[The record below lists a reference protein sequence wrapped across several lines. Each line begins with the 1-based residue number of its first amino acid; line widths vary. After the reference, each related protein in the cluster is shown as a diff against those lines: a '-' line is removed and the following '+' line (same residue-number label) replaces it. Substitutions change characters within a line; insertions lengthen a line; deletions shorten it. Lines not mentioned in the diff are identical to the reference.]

1 MSIQRQDLPSL
12 QSLLVDQ
19 SSVSDQILV
28 RNIVLDHREVTAG
41 DLFIARSGVHHKG
54 VDYIIPAIKAGA
66 SAVLMSK
73 TDYHPELE
81 EFADIIFAVD
91 NLADVAGDV
100 ISRYYHSPSETMAVI
115 GVTGTNGKTSCCHF
129 IAQALNL
136 LGEKTAYI
144 GTIGT
149 GFPEELE
156 PSTHT
161 TPEVL
166 KVHQLLAK
174 YKKAGA
180 KALVM
185 EVSSHAL
192 DQGRTAGVVF
202 SQVGFTNLT
211 RDHLDYHGTMAAYAA
226 TKQRLFENTSAVQ
239 LLNIDDEFG
248 KQLLIK
254 ANQEQCSVL
263 TYSQLNQS
271 ADIYVKNS
279 EFHLDGIGFALTTPW
294 GEISATSS
302 LIGRFNL
309 SNLLLVAASL
319 GAAGYPA
326 VEISRALTQVHAVP
340 GRMEKVSYA
349 SEPLVLV
356 DYAHTPDALLQ
367 TLSALNEHRQSG
379 SKIICVFGCGGD
391 RDQGKR
397 PLMAQIASGL
407 ADQLV
412 ITSDNPRTE
421 DPQFIIDQ
429 ILEGVKP
436 SSNSHVEIDRSV
448 AIATA
453 IEIANPTDIVLIAG
467 KGHEDYQEV
476 MGQRY
481 PFSDQTVARKHLDQW
496 SQK

>member
-1 MSIQRQDLPSL
+1 MNIQRQDLPSL
-12 QSLLVDQ
+12 QSLLADHTVPEH
-19 SSVSDQILV
+19 ILV
-28 RNIVLDHREVTAG
+28 RNIVMDHRDVAAG
-41 DLFIARSGVHHKG
+41 DLFIARSGVHHKC

-66 SAVLMSK
+66 SAVLMSQD
-73 TDYHPELE
+73 DYHQELD
-81 EFADIIFAVD
+81 EFADLIFAVE
-91 NLADVAGDV
+91 NLAEVAGEV
-100 ISRYYHSPSETMAVI
+100 IHQYYYAPSDTMAVVGI
-115 GVTGTNGKTSCCHF
+115 TGTNGKTSCCHF

-144 GTIGT
+144 GTIGI
-149 GFPEELE
+149 GFPGELE

-174 YKKAGA
+174 YKKSGA
-180 KALVM
+180 KAVVM

-211 RDHLDYHGTMAAYAA
+211 RDHLDYHETMAAYAA

-248 KQLLIK
+248 KELLMK
-254 ANQEQCSVL
+254 ANQSQRSVL
-263 TYSQLNQS
+263 TYSQLNAS
-271 ADIYVKNS
+271 ADIYVKTS
-279 EFHLDGIGFALTTPW
+279 EFHLEGIGFALSTPW
-294 GEISATSS
+294 GEVSASS
-302 LIGRFNL
+302 TLIGRFNL

-326 VEISRALTQVHAVP
+326 VEISRALTQIHAVS
-340 GRMEKVSYA
+340 GRMEKVSNP

-367 TLSALNEHRQSG
+367 TLSALNEHRHEG
-379 SKIICVFGCGGD
+379 GKIICVFGCGGD

-429 ILEGVKP
+429 ILEGLSDASKAY
-436 SSNSHVEIDRSV
+436 VEIERSV
-448 AIATA
+448 AIAKA
-453 IEIANPTDIVLIAG
+453 ISLASAKDIVLIAG
-467 KGHEDYQEV
+467 KGHEDYQEIK
-476 MGQRY
+476 GQRHR
-481 PFSDQTVARKHLDQW
+481 FSDQEEARKYLEQW
-496 SQK
+496 SRK

>member
-1 MSIQRQDLPSL
+1 MKNSL
-12 QSLLVDQ
+12 ANASTLKELLQGFVVVDKDV
-19 SSVSDQILV
+19 SVE
-28 RNIVLDHREVTAG
+28 NIAIDHRQVVRG
-41 DLFIARSGVHHKG
+41 DLFIARSGVHHRADEY
-54 VDYIIPAIKAGA
+54 VISAINAGA
-66 SAVLMSK
+66 VAVLI
-73 TDYHPELE
+73 
-81 EFADIIFAVD
+81 DIAECHACLKEYAEYIYPVN
-91 NLADVAGDV
+91 NLLLVAGEV
-100 ISRYYHSPSETMAVI
+100 ISRFFGSPSRSISVI
-115 GVTGTNGKTSCCHF
+115 GITGTNGKTSCCHF

-136 LGEKTAYI
+136 LDEKTAYI

-161 TPEVL
+161 TPDVL

-180 KALVM
+180 KTLVM

-211 RDHLDYHGTMAAYAA
+211 RDHLDYHENMAAYAA
-226 TKQRLFENTSAVQ
+226 TKQRLFEDTSAVQ
-239 LLNIDDEFG
+239 FLNIDDEFG
-248 KQLLIK
+248 KQLLTK
-254 ANQEQCSVL
+254 ANQGQRSVL
-263 TYSQLNQS
+263 TYSQFNQT
-271 ADIYVKNS
+271 ADVYVKNA
-279 EFHLDGIGFALTTPW
+279 EFQLDGICFTLTTPW

-309 SNLLLVAASL
+309 SNLLLVTASL
-319 GAAGYPA
+319 GLAGYLA
-326 VEISRALTQVHAVP
+326 VEISRAIAQVRAVT

-379 SKIICVFGCGGD
+379 SQIICVFGCGGD

-397 PLMAQIASGL
+397 PLMGQIASGL

-429 ILEGVKP
+429 ILEGVR
-436 SSNSHVEIDRSV
+436 STSNLHIEIDRSLAIAV
-448 AIATA
+448 AINMAT
-453 IEIANPTDIVLIAG
+453 PTDIVLIAG
-467 KGHEDYQEV
+467 KGHEDYQEI

-481 PFSDQTVARKHLDQW
+481 PFSDQDVARKYLDQR
-496 SQK
+496 SHV